1 MHIKTDSLAPITQ
14 DEMIFI
20 RTLADKEFKSTD
32 LCENIR
38 LKSKIYDICYK
49 LRVSSFEEVLRKVL
63 FYKLFKIDLS
73 DEYLEHVEAYSRE
86 KISTLCTLR
95 NILLD
100 AGKNVSEEF
109 AKFCENTA
117 LWDDEDFKSMV
128 QKCIEDVKS
137 NEESYRI
144 FNSVQSFINL
154 VNVKHDFE
162 QMFNLVFDLNDF
174 EYIEDAER
182 VAETFNFLAVK
193 YIFIVRVLIG
203 YSYPLNIKRKIT
215 SEERDIIR
223 FLLYKGDEIDYMQQ
237 YNVSPLV
244 FNDNLNS
251 IITAYDAENLQEML
265 LKANMEITLVDASL
279 MDECFNLHIRSLVYI
294 QNKDKAVDLA
304 PEYQKEQLK
313 QLIDKIENIRNNKF
327 LHGTKLFEEYLKVT
341 ETIPDYC
348 HTINGKTDTI
358 KDWFEENVLPLDKVQ
373 QLLFLQS
380 ELENIVPYE
389 SILDEE

>member
-1 MHIKTDSLAPITQ
+1 MRIKTDSLAPITQ

-63 FYKLFKIDLS
+63 FYKLFEIDLS
-73 DEYLEHVEAYSRE
+73 EDYKNHISAYTRE

-95 NILLD
+95 NTLLD
-100 AGKNVSEEF
+100 SGKNVSEAF
-109 AKFCENTA
+109 AKFCENTV
-117 LWDDEDFKSMV
+117 LWDDEDFKDMV
-128 QKCIEDVKS
+128 QENIENVKS
-137 NEESYRI
+137 DEESFRI

-174 EYIEDAER
+174 EYIEDAEK

-193 YIFIVRVLIG
+193 YIFIVRILMG

-215 SEERDIIR
+215 QDERDLIR

-237 YNVSPLV
+237 YDVSPLV
-244 FNDNLNS
+244 FNDKLNS

-265 LKANMEITLVDASL
+265 LKANMEITLGNASL
-279 MDECFNLHIRSLVYI
+279 MDECLNLHIRSLVYI
-294 QNKDKAVDLA
+294 QNRDKTVDLA
-304 PEYQKEQLK
+304 PEFQKERIK
-313 QLIDKIENIRNNKF
+313 QLIDEIENIRNAKF
-327 LHGTKLFEEYLKVT
+327 LHGTELLEEYLKVT

-358 KDWFEENVLPLDKVQ
+358 KDWFEENVLPLNKVE

-380 ELENIVPYE
+380 ELEDIVPYE
-389 SILDEE
+389 SIL